1 MPENYTLPDH
11 RPSNCRFRRLDEGKP
26 YPKSGCAACSASIR
40 NGLACRYTETAPSET
55 ADTTPRLYTQAD
67 LDRAAQEARAVA
79 LQEAAEVARDWGAKF
94 EPFGYPAMGE
104 DEIRLNAA
112 CVIAAAIR
120 TLGET

>member
-1 MPENYTLPDH
+1 M
-11 RPSNCRFRRLDEGKP
+11 
-26 YPKSGCAACSASIR
+26 A
-40 NGLACRYTETAPSET
+40 ET
-55 ADTTPRLYTQAD
+55 YTQAD

-120 TLGET
+120 ARGET